1 MSRTRAFL
9 FAAWA
14 SMLISGC
21 ASYQPV
27 PISPEVNAR
36 ALESR
41 SLTDPRLEKFVALAL
56 RPDGEIE
63 TKPTWDLTTLT
74 LAAVYYHPDLEV
86 AHAKLAAAQAAV
98 ITANERPNP
107 VLNFTNIVGQG
118 LVAGAIPAGAAP
130 LTIGPAVDLL
140 LETFGKRE
148 ARTAQAQVLAAAAR
162 FDVVTASWQ
171 VRSRVRAALLALWA
185 AQQRLALTR
194 QRFQLEDQLV
204 SLLEHRLTAGEASA
218 LDVSRERINR
228 GELAL
233 GLHDLELAAAEA
245 RVQVAIAIGIPAR
258 ALDGVNLAMDAFDHP
273 PAIAQNLDA
282 GAWRKEALT
291 ERSDVQASLAA
302 YNATQEALRLAVA
315 DQYPNVT
322 LGPGYS
328 YQYGINQY
336 QLDFATT
343 LPIFNQNQGPIAE
356 ALAKRQE
363 AAAAFTALQAQ
374 IIGAIDEAATA
385 YRKSTQNLA
394 SADELIAE
402 ERGRARQV
410 ENSFG
415 AGQTDRPTLVTVQLE
430 AATTAL
436 SSFEAVVRQ
445 REALGS
451 LEDALQRSL
460 YGPDLVLP
468 DPQAARPRAPESST

>member
-1 MSRTRAFL
+1 MPRTRALL
-9 FAAWA
+9 FVAFAGT
-14 SMLISGC
+14 LVSGC
-21 ASYQPV
+21 VSYQPE
-27 PISPEVNAR
+27 PISPEANAR

-41 SLTDPRLEKFVALAL
+41 SLTDPRLKQFVALAL
-56 RPDGEIE
+56 RADAEAE
-63 TKPTWDLTTLT
+63 AEPTWDLTTLT
-74 LAAVYYHPDLEV
+74 LAAVYYHPDLEL
-86 AHAKLAAAQAAV
+86 AQAKLAAAQAAV
-98 ITANERPNP
+98 VTAGERPNP

-130 LTIGPAVDLL
+130 LTIGPAIDFLI
-140 LETFGKRE
+140 ETFGKRE
-148 ARTAQAQVLAAAAR
+148 AMTAQAQSLAEAAR
-162 FDVVTASWQ
+162 FDVATAGWQ
-171 VRSRVRAALLALWA
+171 VRGRVRAALLALWA

-194 QRFQLEDQLV
+194 QRLDLEDQLV
-204 SLLEHRLTAGEASA
+204 GLLEHRLTAGEASA
-218 LDVSRERINR
+218 LDLSRERINR
-228 GELAL
+228 AEITLA
-233 GLHDLELAAAEA
+233 LHDLELGAAEA
-245 RVQVAIAIGIPAR
+245 RVQLATAIGIPAR

-273 PAIAQNLDA
+273 PAIARNFDS
-282 GAWRKEALT
+282 GAWRREALT

-302 YNATQEALRLAVA
+302 YDATQEALRVAVA
-315 DQYPNVT
+315 NQFPNVS

-336 QLDFATT
+336 QLDFGTT

-374 IIGAIDEAATA
+374 IIGAIDAAATA

-394 SADELIAE
+394 SADELIGD
-402 ERGRARQV
+402 ERRRARQT
-410 ENSFG
+410 ESSFR
-415 AGQTDRPTLVTVQLE
+415 AGQTDRPTLVTAQLE

-436 SSFEAVVRQ
+436 SSFDALLRQ

-460 YGPDLVLP
+460 YGPDVMLP
-468 DPQAARPRAPESST
+468 DPRASLRPAPESST